1 MNSLTLEAFIT
12 EHLSENLSKIF
23 ERKDSVWESQGI
35 DDSYFLQ
42 VCPLYEKSFEGSKKV
57 KITLEV
63 IDEES
68 N

>member
-1 MNSLTLEAFIT
+1 MSSFTLEAFIT
-12 EHLSENLSKIF
+12 EQLSGNLSKIF
-23 ERKDSVWESQGI
+23 ERKDLVWESQDI

-63 IDEES
+63 VDD
-68 N
+68 